1 MGARRRCSS
10 GTPGGADR
18 DRTDDLRLAKPA
30 LSQLSY
36 SPSEGRRVVGLGRLE
51 LPTSRLSG
59 GRSNRAELQAHPNRS
74 DPVRSSDRAPALGP
88 RKTNVVRRRLRVI
101 GRSCPD
107 RTSHRENPGF
117 TASRRSGSAGRPDR
131 TRPGNRRLDEP
142 PKLPRKE
149 VIQPQVP
156 LRLPCYDFTPITSQT
171 LDGSLPCGL
180 GRRLLVQPAFVV

>member
-1 MGARRRCSS
+1 MMS
-10 GTPGGADR
+10 GTRGGADR

-59 GRSNRAELQAHPNRS
+59 GRSNRAELQAHPKRS
-74 DPVRSSDRAPALGP
+74 DPVRSSNRAAALGP
-88 RKTNVVRRRLRVI
+88 RKTNVVRRRSRVN
-101 GRSCPD
+101 GRKLPRSNE
-107 RTSHRENPGF
+107 SPGEPGIHSF
-117 TASRRSGSAGRPDR
+117 SAIRQRRSPRPNSTWESK
-131 TRPGNRRLDEP
+131 TRESS
-142 PKLPRKE
+142 KLPRKE